1 MTDTSR
7 LLGRRLGAQIA
18 LRRRAHQLSQDQLAE
33 QLGVATE
40 TISRFERGATLPSLV
55 TVQRLAEALGVRI
68 SDLLGESSVATD
80 DQVDVMLSWMR
91 PLDKEGRSF
100 VMDLVKR
107 SCDFLKANKR

>member
-7 LLGRRLGAQIA
+7 LLGRRLAAQIA

-68 SDLLGESSVATD
+68 ADLLGESSVATD
-80 DQVDVMLSWMR
+80 DQVDVMLSGCAHSIR
-91 PLDKEGRSF
+91 RDAHS
-100 VMDLVKR
+100 
-107 SCDFLKANKR
+107 